1 LSFPGPETG
10 NWPEGPYVAR
20 LFRESGAAGNERE
33 LVAEVGYALGEGP
46 ATAIDPMPT
55 DAGSEFPVFP
65 WPPPQPTTRTVL
77 ERPLVAGSAITL
89 GEVADRL
96 TAALGSQGY
105 SEHSFYAVP
114 GGFALATRLEQIE
127 FDGTPK
133 PEPLRW
139 SSALPPRELF
149 SLADFVRALFTAPVG
164 HYRVIV
170 FIVND
175 QPFAASGET
184 VSGDE
189 ALAWVGA
196 GLNRLPDSIAAAP
209 FAEQHV
215 GTAMIYQFQKAGHEQ
230 EPIPNPEGAAAAAR
244 QLERSGI
251 LAALG
256 Q

>member
-1 LSFPGPETG
+1 
-10 NWPEGPYVAR
+10 
-20 LFRESGAAGNERE
+20 
-33 LVAEVGYALGEGP
+33 
-46 ATAIDPMPT
+46 
-55 DAGSEFPVFP
+55 
-65 WPPPQPTTRTVL
+65 
-77 ERPLVAGSAITL
+77 
-89 GEVADRL
+89 
-96 TAALGSQGY
+96 
-105 SEHSFYAVP
+105 
-114 GGFALATRLEQIE
+114 
-127 FDGTPK
+127 
-133 PEPLRW
+133 
-139 SSALPPRELF
+139 LPPRELF